1 MDFLKPLY
9 PLFLLLMILGGL
21 VWLIVGLFHTNLVT
35 EIFGGGTVADVIYVV
50 IGLAA
55 LFYVPKL
62 FDELSHMGSHDVRP
76 HGA

>member
-1 MDFLKPLY
+1 MDFLKPMY

-21 VWLIVGLFHTNLVT
+21 VWLIIGLFHTNLVT
-35 EIFGGGTVADVIYVV
+35 EIFGGGTIADVVYVV
-50 IGLAA
+50 FGLAA
-55 LFYVPKL
+55 LLYVPKL